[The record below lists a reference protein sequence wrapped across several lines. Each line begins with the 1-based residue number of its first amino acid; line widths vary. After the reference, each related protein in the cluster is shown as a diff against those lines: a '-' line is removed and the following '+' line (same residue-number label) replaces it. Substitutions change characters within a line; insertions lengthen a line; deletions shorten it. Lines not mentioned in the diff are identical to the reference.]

1 MARSNR
7 TRNSRTEI
15 NYCANQLQSTAPLRL
30 SSRPF
35 PSLLFPFLTEIRR
48 RKYEKKKKIIRVAS
62 RRKEIWIIMEKFY
75 LKNSYNDLYISNPSF
90 TCLKLDTKFKF
101 VSFTT
106 FFLFF
111 LSVVIIG
118 FPISFPPLWQRLSS
132 PESSYKF
139 INHSVTLFSP
149 LPVWDPS

>member
-111 LSVVIIG
+111 FIG
-118 FPISFPPLWQRLSS
+118 RYYRISDLFPP
-132 PESSYKF
+132 
-139 INHSVTLFSP
+139 P
-149 LPVWDPS
+149 LATSFLPRELV